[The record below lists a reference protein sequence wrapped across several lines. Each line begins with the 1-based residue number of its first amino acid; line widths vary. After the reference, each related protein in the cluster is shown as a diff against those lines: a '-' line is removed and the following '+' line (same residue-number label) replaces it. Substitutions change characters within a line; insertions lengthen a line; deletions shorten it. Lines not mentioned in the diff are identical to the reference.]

1 MTHAKDLPKP
11 RNTDGAYAS
20 GPVAPNV
27 AGTSDGTYSANE
39 QTELN
44 DLVTAVNA
52 ILAALRANGTIAS

>member
-1 MTHAKDLPKP
+1 MASKTEPKFT
-11 RNTDGAYAS
+11 NTDLAS
-20 GPVAPNV
+20 ANGPSQAAV
-27 AGTSDGTYSANE
+27 AGTSDGTFSANE